1 MIQFRNLNPDEVDV
15 RIGSIGKNGEWI
27 TLLLYKD
34 ARCDMS
40 ILDETVGPENW
51 QRDHFECK
59 GNLYCKVGI
68 NTNYKDA
75 QAVDRWIWKADCGAE
90 SRTEAEKG
98 EASDSFKRA
107 CVYSGTVPLD
117 LTKVVGLGAANTQ
130 YQINCEGAFRTVIT
144 GTYYGIQ
151 PVSIHPI
158 NPILSLNSWENIAK
172 AAATGEAQ
180 EYWEIGDEK
189 DIELSTGEILTAQ
202 IWGYSHDDL
211 ADESGKA
218 NITFGLKNLMD
229 DKYEMNDPE
238 TNVGGWESSDMRSY
252 METILNTFPSDIKLL
267 IKPVHKKSTIGNE
280 STQTQ
285 TTSDSLWIP
294 SCVELNSSTTEDG
307 YKDEG
312 SPYQIF
318 TNYQSRIK
326 RLSNG
331 SGATSQYWTRSPQT
345 STSTLFINVRT
356 DGTMGSSGSDNLYG
370 VCFGFC
376 L

>member
-1 MIQFRNLNPDEVDV
+1 MLTPVSGQTNVFDMSRADDPIEDGTPLNKATLLQDDTAALYDLGGDAVPDDMFRNIAQTFL
-15 RIGSIGKNGEWI
+15 
-27 TLLLYKD
+27 
-34 ARCDMS
+34 
-40 ILDETVGPENW
+40 
-51 QRDHFECK
+51 
-59 GNLYCKVGI
+59 NLYLIKITFDSTYVGKPFTV
-68 NTNYKDA
+68 TNKE
-75 QAVDRWIWKADCGAE
+75 G
-90 SRTEAEKG
+90 T
-98 EASDSFKRA
+98 
-107 CVYSGTVPLD
+107 VYSGTVPLD

-180 EYWEIGDEK
+180 KYWEIGDEK

-267 IKPVHKKSTIGNE
+267 IKPVHKKSTIGNK
-280 STQTQ
+280 SIQTQ

-294 SCVELNSSTTEDG
+294 SCVELDSNTTDDG

-318 TNYQSRIK
+318 TNSQSRIK

-356 DGTMGSSGSDNLYG
+356 DGTIGSSGSDNLYG